1 MIGQIAFT
9 VTAFI
14 LFISILVLK
23 LIKKNDTTYLT
34 ILGIQ
39 AMGIL
44 LNLIRISFNH
54 LTGMTFTIILYI
66 LCIIIPIGVL
76 ILEIKKI
83 NISEILRVLMARL
96 CLFLKKTKKAKGILI
111 ELVRKYHNSYMGH
124 KMLAHIYEE
133 EGGMRKAID
142 EYVQVLEIRKND
154 YKSYYE
160 ISVLLNELGQKE
172 EAIEMLNTLLKN
184 RPQTCEAS
192 SLLGKM
198 YIEKGEYKKAI
209 EVYTNSIRYD
219 AENFE
224 TYYNLGVCYVR
235 INDFNIAKECFEK
248 TVKLNQDMYLAY
260 YRLGQIAL
268 LYREF
273 DVAEENFMKSAYN
286 EKEAKAYYELSKIH
300 MIKNQKEKAIEEIN
314 NTIKLETSYY
324 NKAQTEPIFFPVKA
338 QINKPTQDIKSEY
351 SESKEELE
359 IEEYLNDTYNLTKT
373 LNKQ

>member
-9 VTAFI
+9 VAAFI

-23 LIKKNDTTYLT
+23 LIKKNDTTYII
-34 ILGIQ
+34 ILGMQ
-39 AMGIL
+39 ALGIL
-44 LNLIRISFNH
+44 LNLIRISFNL
-54 LTGMTFTIILYI
+54 LTGKIFTIMLYI

-76 ILEIKKI
+76 ILEIKRI
-83 NISEILRVLMARL
+83 NTSEILRIVMAKAW
-96 CLFLKKTKKAKGILI
+96 LFLKKPKKAKGILI
-111 ELVRKYHNSYMGH
+111 ELVRKYDDSYMGH

-142 EYVQVLEIRKND
+142 EYVRVLEIRKND

-184 RPQTCEAS
+184 RPQTYEAS
-192 SLLGKM
+192 EMLGRI
-198 YIEKGEYKKAI
+198 YLEKKEFKKAI
-209 EVYTNSIRYD
+209 EIYTNSMKYD
-219 AENFE
+219 GENYD
-224 TYYNLGVCYVR
+224 TYYNLGICYAR
-235 INDFNIAKECFEK
+235 INDFNISKQCFEK
-248 TVKLNQDMYLAY
+248 AVKINEDMYLAY

-273 DVAEENFMKSAYN
+273 DVAEENFIKSAYN

-314 NTIKLETSYY
+314 NTIKLDTSYY
-324 NKAQTEPIFFPVKA
+324 KKAQTEPIFFPIKA
-338 QINKPTQDIKSEY
+338 QIVKPEQEVKSEY
-351 SESKEELE
+351 SESQEELE
-359 IEEYLNDTYNLTKT
+359 IEDYLNDTYNLTKT